1 MTAIRPADLARFKAG
16 GWRDYPV
23 ILVYGNDEGA
33 IREMTGALL
42 SAAAG
47 ANPDP
52 MDLVELDGD
61 SLAQDPAR
69 LFDELDALSMFGG
82 QRAVHLRGPGRLA
95 PAHIERAAGNPGPT
109 PLVIEAGEL
118 RPGTALRALAE
129 RHRAIAAVA
138 CYADS
143 ARDLQGLIDSS
154 LQGTGHTITR
164 EGRLA
169 LVAALGADRALSRSE
184 IDKLVLYAGEN
195 REIDATMVADI
206 VSDAGKHDVG
216 PLIDQTF
223 TGQLAG
229 IEPAANRLFNAGTH
243 PAALLTQTLGHVLT
257 LRRALEARAKDPDL
271 SIFKKANRVHFS
283 RASAFDNAAQRWSTA
298 RLDRALDLVSETI
311 INTRRNAR
319 LAEPLTVRALWSL
332 ARLARG
338 GDSTA

>member
-1 MTAIRPADLARFKAG
+1 MTAIRPADLARFKAA

-33 IREMTGALL
+33 IREMTGGLL

-82 QRAVHLRGPGRLA
+82 QRVVHLRGPGRLA
-95 PAHIERAAGNPGPT
+95 PAHIERAAGIAGPT
-109 PLVIEAGEL
+109 PLIIEAGEL

-143 ARDLQGLIDSS
+143 ARDLQGLIDSA

-223 TGQLAG
+223 TGQLAD
-229 IEPAANRLFNAGTH
+229 IEPVANRLFNAGTH

-283 RASAFDNAAQRWSTA
+283 RANAFDNAAQRWSAA

-338 GDSTA
+338 GDSPA